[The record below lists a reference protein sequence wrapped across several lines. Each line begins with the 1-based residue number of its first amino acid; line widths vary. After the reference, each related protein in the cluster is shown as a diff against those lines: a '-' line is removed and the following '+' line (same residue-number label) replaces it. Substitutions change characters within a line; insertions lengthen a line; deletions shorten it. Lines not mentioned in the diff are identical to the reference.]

1 MLKFNKMKKVLF
13 FVVVLATMAITLQ
26 TQAQVKLG
34 AKAGVNMSMLT
45 EDDWTMK
52 PGFHAGAYVQ
62 INLAPMFSIQPE
74 FLYSMQGGKYHD
86 SVELWLTT
94 AISDCKITSH
104 NLVIPIMLQFTP
116 IKQLTIEAGPQ
127 LGFNLGTN
135 IDYNLDN
142 QYSIDLITA
151 RGKINSDDYNL
162 FDFGLVAGLMAN
174 LTPNVN
180 VYARYVFGLTNVF
193 NIKYPNQEEVFDPIL
208 EPFDNDMKNSTLMF
222 GVGFSF

>member
-1 MLKFNKMKKVLF
+1 MKKVLF
-13 FVVVLATMAITLQ
+13 FVIVLATMAITSQ

-62 INLAPMFSIQPE
+62 INLAQMFSIQPE

-86 SVELWLTT
+86 SVELLFTT

-127 LGFNLGTN
+127 FGFNLGTN
-135 IDYNLDN
+135 IDYNLYNPNSVD
-142 QYSIDLITA
+142 ILTT
-151 RGKINSDDYNL
+151 RGKINFDDYNL
-162 FDFGLVAGLMAN
+162 FDFGLAAGLKAN

-193 NIKYPNQEEVFDPIL
+193 KEKYHNQGEVLYPIFEEL
-208 EPFDNDMKNSTLMF
+208 DNDMKNSNLMF

>member
-1 MLKFNKMKKVLF
+1 MKKVLF
-13 FVVVLATMAITLQ
+13 FVMALATMAITLQ

-62 INLAPMFSIQPE
+62 INLVPMFSIQPE
-74 FLYSMQGGKYHD
+74 VLYSMQGGKYHD
-86 SVELWLTT
+86 SEDLLFTT
-94 AISDCKITSH
+94 TTLDYKITSH
-104 NLVIPIMLQFTP
+104 NLIIPIMLQFTP

-127 LGFNLGTN
+127 FGFNLGTDF
-135 IDYNLDN
+135 DYTLDT
-142 QYSIDLITA
+142 QLKTYLTA
-151 RGKINSDDYNL
+151 AGGKFNSDDYNL
-162 FDFGLVAGLMAN
+162 FDFGLAAGLKAN

-193 NIKYPNQEEVFDPIL
+193 KEKYHNQGEVLYPIFEEL
-208 EPFDNDMKNSTLMF
+208 DNDMKNSNLMF

>member
-1 MLKFNKMKKVLF
+1 MKKVILAL
-13 FVVVLATMAITLQ
+13 VVVMMLSLTS
-26 TQAQVKLG
+26 QAQVKLG

-74 FLYSMQGGKYHD
+74 VLYSMQGGKYHD
-86 SVELWLTT
+86 SEDLLFTT
-94 AISDCKITSH
+94 TTLDYKITSH
-104 NLVIPIMLQFTP
+104 NLIIPIMLQFTP

-127 LGFNLGTN
+127 FGFNLGTDF
-135 IDYNLDN
+135 DYNLDT
-142 QYSIDLITA
+142 QLKTYLTA
-151 RGKINSDDYNL
+151 AGGKFNSDDYNL
-162 FDFGLVAGLMAN
+162 FDFGLAVGLKAN

-193 NIKYPNQEEVFDPIL
+193 NIKYHNQEEVLYPIL
-208 EPFDNDMKNSTLMF
+208 EPLDNDMKNSTLMF

>member
-1 MLKFNKMKKVLF
+1 MKKVILAL
-13 FVVVLATMAITLQ
+13 VVVMMLSLTS
-26 TQAQVKLG
+26 QAQVKLG

-86 SVELWLTT
+86 SVELLFTT

-135 IDYNLDN
+135 IDYNLYNPNSVD
-142 QYSIDLITA
+142 ILTT

-162 FDFGLVAGLMAN
+162 FDFGLSAGLKAN

-193 NIKYPNQEEVFDPIL
+193 NIKYHNQEEVFDPIL